1 MADDNIAK
9 KDVSS
14 TTTNSYLC
22 RKRGYVDIND
32 QKMEPGDAD
41 NSHFEEMY
49 QEDRILKILSSS
61 HQSQEVM
68 ILYKNENF
76 CHESSNLSCFDDEIQ
91 QTSRN
96 TYVIQPDDYREDTV
110 RIIYFRNEQRAEVVL
125 LKKENVIA
133 RFWAWCKGKIDCLKP
148 EDPD

>member
-1 MADDNIAK
+1 MIRVEDLFWSIT
-9 KDVSS
+9 SHITQCCPHL
-14 TTTNSYLC
+14 TTC
-22 RKRGYVDIND
+22 
-32 QKMEPGDAD
+32 
-41 NSHFEEMY
+41 SHCGNGIVICVPL
-49 QEDRILKILSSS
+49 DRILKILSSS